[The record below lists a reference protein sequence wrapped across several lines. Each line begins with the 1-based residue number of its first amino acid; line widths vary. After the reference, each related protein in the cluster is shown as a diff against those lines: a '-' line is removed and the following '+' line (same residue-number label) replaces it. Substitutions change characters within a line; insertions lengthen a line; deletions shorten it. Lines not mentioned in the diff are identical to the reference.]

1 MDDIRFLL
9 MGKIVGVHGIKGTL
23 KVYSYAESASR
34 FKPGNSV
41 ILEGGGLEK
50 AFTIAWAKPH
60 HKTVLVAFE
69 GVTTRNRAEELVG
82 LELFVERDTLEN
94 LDDGVYYWSDII
106 GLAVYTMEDEYLG
119 RVASVMQTGS
129 NDVYVVKNEQSQ
141 APDEI
146 LVPALEWVVREI
158 DVDRKVMRVDLP
170 EGLRDL

>member
-1 MDDIRFLL
+1 

-41 ILEGGGLEK
+41 MLEGGGLEK

-82 LELFVERDTLEN
+82 LELFVDRDSLETLDE
-94 LDDGVYYWSDII
+94 GVYYWSDII
-106 GLAVYTMEDEYLG
+106 GLAVYTVEDEYLG

-129 NDVYVVKNEQSQ
+129 NDVYVVKNVQGQ
-141 APDEI
+141 TPDEI